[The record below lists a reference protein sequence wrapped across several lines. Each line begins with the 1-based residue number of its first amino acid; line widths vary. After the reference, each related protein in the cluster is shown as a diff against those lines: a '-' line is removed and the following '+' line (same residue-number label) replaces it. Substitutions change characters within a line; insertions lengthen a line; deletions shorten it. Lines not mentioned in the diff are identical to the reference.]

1 MSLLGMRSLSQLQS
15 APSNRMPIQTY
26 VSPFDDVLIKEVI
39 EREMSR
45 EGQVFYLH
53 NVTST
58 IVSKVKKLQSL
69 VKTARIDFVHG
80 KMDKDSIEDV
90 MSKFYNGEI
99 DVLVCTS
106 IIETGLDI
114 ANANSIIV
122 ENADKFGLSQ
132 LYQIKGRVGRSNRI
146 AYAYLLYDDQKEL
159 SEVAKKRLKALKD
172 FTELGSGFKIAQR
185 DLSIRGAGDILG
197 PEQAGFI
204 DTVGIDMYLK
214 LLNEVIDEKKGLKK
228 ATDNIKV
235 SNVTIDGYIPS
246 TYVNEGDKLE
256 VYQEIQNITSL
267 AQLELFTKK
276 IKDIYGKLPQE
287 VALLI
292 RKRKIDIL
300 GSHPY
305 IEEMKEEMGSIVI
318 TMTQEASSI
327 NKIGITL
334 FEKLGN
340 LARNIKASFINRRIK
355 MRLMKS
361 HTFLDDLEKL
371 LITITEIK

>member
-1 MSLLGMRSLSQLQS
+1 
-15 APSNRMPIQTY
+15 
-26 VSPFDDVLIKEVI
+26 
-39 EREMSR
+39 
-45 EGQVFYLH
+45 
-53 NVTST
+53 
-58 IVSKVKKLQSL
+58 
-69 VKTARIDFVHG
+69 
-80 KMDKDSIEDV
+80 MDKDSIEDV

-361 HTFLDDLEKL
+361 PTFLDDLEKL
-371 LITITEIK
+371 LTTITEIK